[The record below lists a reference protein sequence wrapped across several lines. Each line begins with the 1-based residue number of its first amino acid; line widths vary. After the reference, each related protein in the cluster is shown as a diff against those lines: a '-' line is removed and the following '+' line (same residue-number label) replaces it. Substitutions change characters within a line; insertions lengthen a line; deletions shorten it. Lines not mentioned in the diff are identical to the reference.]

1 LKLLVDT
8 HAAIWWLAGNRRLSE
23 AARAAIADAGV
34 EAGVSVASIWEA
46 SIKRSAGRLK
56 GPDLAAALDAAGL
69 PFLQI
74 DERHAKIA
82 GELPLVHRDP
92 FDRMLVA
99 QALTVPLRLLTHD
112 HRVARYSDTVIL
124 V

>member
-8 HAAIWWLAGNRRLSE
+8 HAAIWWLAGDGRLSE
-23 AARAAIADAGV
+23 TARAAIADAGV
-34 EAGVSVASIWEA
+34 DAGVSVASVWEA

-56 GPDLAAALDAAGL
+56 GPDLAAALSAAGL
-69 PFLQI
+69 PFLHI
-74 DERHAKIA
+74 DERHAKVA

-99 QALTVPLRLLTHD
+99 QASVERLSIVTAD
-112 HRVARYSDTVIL
+112 EQIRKYDVAV
-124 V
+124 VW

>member
-8 HAAIWWLAGNRRLSE
+8 HAAIWWLAGDSRLTQR
-23 AARAAIADAGV
+23 ARTAIADAGV
-34 EAGVSVASIWEA
+34 DAAVSVASVWEA

-56 GPDLAAALDAAGL
+56 GPDLAAALRAAGL

-74 DERHAKIA
+74 DERHAKFA
-82 GELPLVHRDP
+82 GELPLLHRDP

-99 QALTVPLRLLTHD
+99 QASIERLSIVTGD
-112 HRVARYSDTVIL
+112 DQIPRYDVAVIW
-124 V
+124 

>member
-1 LKLLVDT
+1 LKLLLDT
-8 HAAIWWLAGNRRLSE
+8 HAAIWWLAGDGRLSE
-23 AARAAIADAGV
+23 AARTAIADAGV

-56 GPDLAAALDAAGL
+56 GPDLTVALHAAGL

-74 DERHAKIA
+74 DERHAKVA

-99 QALTVPLRLLTHD
+99 QAGVERLAIVTGD
-112 HRVARYSDTVIL
+112 AQIARYDVPVIW
-124 V
+124 

>member
-8 HAAIWWLAGNRRLSE
+8 HAAIWWLAGDGRLSE
-23 AARAAIADAGV
+23 AARTAIADAGV

-46 SIKRSAGRLK
+46 SIKRSAGRLR
-56 GPDLAAALDAAGL
+56 GPDLAAALGAAGL
-69 PFLQI
+69 PFLRI
-74 DERHAKIA
+74 DERHAKVA

-99 QALTVPLRLLTHD
+99 QASVERLSIVTGD
-112 HRVARYSDTVIL
+112 AQIAKYGVAVIW
-124 V
+124 

>member
-8 HAAIWWLAGNRRLSE
+8 HAAIWWLAGDRRLGE

-34 EAGVSVASIWEA
+34 EAGVSVASIWEV

-56 GPDLAAALDAAGL
+56 GPDLAAALGAAGL

-74 DERHAKIA
+74 DERHAKVA

-99 QALTVPLRLLTHD
+99 QASVERLSIVTGDAQIAKYDVP
-112 HRVARYSDTVIL
+112 VIW
-124 V
+124 

>member
-8 HAAIWWLAGNRRLSE
+8 HAAIWWLAGDRRLSGP
-23 AARAAIADAGV
+23 AREAIADAGV

-46 SIKRSAGRLK
+46 SIKRSAGRLQ
-56 GPDLAAALDAAGL
+56 GPDLAAALSAAGL
-69 PFLQI
+69 PLLRI
-74 DERHAKIA
+74 DERHAKVA

-99 QALTVPLRLLTHD
+99 QAGIERLSIVTADEQIPNYGVP
-112 HRVARYSDTVIL
+112 VIW
-124 V
+124 

>member
-8 HAAIWWLAGNRRLSE
+8 HAAIWWLAGDGQLSE
-23 AARAAIADAGV
+23 TARAAIADAGID
-34 EAGVSVASIWEA
+34 AAVSVASIWEA

-56 GPDLAAALDAAGL
+56 GPDLAAALSAAGL

-74 DERHAKIA
+74 DERHAKLA

-99 QALTVPLRLLTHD
+99 QASVERLSIVTGDAQIGKYDVP
-112 HRVARYSDTVIL
+112 VIW
-124 V
+124 